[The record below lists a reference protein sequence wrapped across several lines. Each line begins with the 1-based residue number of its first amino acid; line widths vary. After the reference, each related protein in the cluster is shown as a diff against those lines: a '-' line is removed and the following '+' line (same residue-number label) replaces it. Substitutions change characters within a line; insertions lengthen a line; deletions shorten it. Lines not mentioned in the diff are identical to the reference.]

1 MLLKV
6 ESDGGHFSSF
16 LYLSNSTEPQILS
29 TVKEMMNKQ
38 RQRRLSVSESISAD
52 FTCQTVWNQDGAET
66 ELNCRPELWE
76 GLAIAFWEVC
86 LFVCLFVNKSLWEKS
101 IEELPVLFLQ

>member
-1 MLLKV
+1 MAVISHLFYTYQIL
-6 ESDGGHFSSF
+6 ES
-16 LYLSNSTEPQILS
+16 QILS
-29 TVKEMMNKQ
+29 TVKEMMSKQ

-76 GLAIAFWEVC
+76 VLAIAFWE
-86 LFVCLFVNKSLWEKS
+86 VCLFVNKSLWEKS